1 MRVSLFEVSRRESV
15 LKNYFY
21 RLVKKIPDARRAR
34 NRSFGFI
41 QDRLRG
47 GVHAQYEAD
56 GVFQRPVL
64 FTTVHVD
71 YRPANKS
78 WLRPKPEKSFF

>member
-1 MRVSLFEVSRRESV
+1 MCEVSRRESV

-34 NRSFGFI
+34 NRRAEAYMRGT
-41 QDRLRG
+41 LERG
-47 GVHAQYEAD
+47 GSSATKQM
-56 GVFQRPVL
+56 GLFQRPVL

-71 YRPANKS
+71 YSPAHKAGCVRS
-78 WLRPKPEKSFF
+78 QK